1 MQNVDKVQREL
12 QRLRAAVKVWTMR
25 AVTATFGTNCRS
37 DAAARAMLSAEAVEK
52 EALELMSRPDVSDFV
67 AAVNGGI
74 SEKSGVPT
82 KTAPR
87 KVRISTGAVLSPSPM
102 KGAAG
107 TARAL
112 YSPVRPIRSNLLAAL
127 HGPGGDALGD
137 VYSPPCSFP
146 GVNGAYMSNGG
157 RQSILTAFP
166 SLAAAASEGS
176 LLAAEPE
183 ETERLLARMMDVSDK
198 FLVNALCEVDCA
210 HWGCTTYCRWCI
222 RRSSS

>member
-25 AVTATFGTNCRS
+25 AVTATFGANS
-37 DAAARAMLSAEAVEK
+37 GGDAATRAMLSAEVVER
-52 EALELMSRPDVSDFV
+52 EAAELLSRPDVCDFV
-67 AAVNGGI
+67 AAVNSGI

-127 HGPGGDALGD
+127 RGPGDALGD

-146 GVNGAYMSNGG
+146 GVNGAYMSNGS

-166 SLAAAASEGS
+166 SLAAAATEGS
-176 LLAAEPE
+176 LLSAEPE
-183 ETERLLARMMDVSDK
+183 ETERLLARMMDVRGLFVRK
-198 FLVNALCEVDCA
+198 VVGDC
-210 HWGCTTYCRWCI
+210 
-222 RRSSS
+222 